1 VFGACRAR
9 IDHVI
14 ILNVSRRLWAI
25 GLTTVLVASC
35 SSGDSGS
42 INAALVSAEDLP
54 GTWEYFESTP
64 SPYRTVDL
72 CGQPRTRPTP
82 ASSAATGW
90 APTPDDGPI
99 FGERIERFAS
109 SDDLDTLVNHPLDV
123 PCTFTRED
131 GGRWRTE
138 QVEGFEL
145 GDDSRVYLVT
155 SLDRPDSFNYQVLI
169 ASDAVALLTVLNTRK
184 PDRALLDDLVQIAW
198 SKAVDEGVV
207 DWRQNCRSAPPGSRL
222 RRAHND
228 GAEPALWD
236 TAEW

>member
-1 VFGACRAR
+1 M
-9 IDHVI
+9 
-14 ILNVSRRLWAI
+14 LNVLRRLRAV
-25 GLTTVLVASC
+25 GLIAVLAASC
-35 SSGDSGS
+35 SSSDSGS
-42 INAALVSAEDLP
+42 IHTALVSAEDLP
-54 GTWEYFESTP
+54 GTWEYFEPTP
-64 SPYRTVDL
+64 SPYRTMDL
-72 CGQPRTRPTP
+72 CGQPRIRPTP

-90 APTPDDGPI
+90 AVTPDDGPI

-109 SDDLDTLVNHPLDV
+109 SDDVDTLVNHPLDV

-169 ASDAVALLTVLNTRK
+169 ASESVALLTVLNTEE

-198 SKAVDEGVV
+198 SKAKDEGIV
-207 DWRQNCRSAPPGSRL
+207 N
-222 RRAHND
+222 
-228 GAEPALWD
+228 
-236 TAEW
+236 